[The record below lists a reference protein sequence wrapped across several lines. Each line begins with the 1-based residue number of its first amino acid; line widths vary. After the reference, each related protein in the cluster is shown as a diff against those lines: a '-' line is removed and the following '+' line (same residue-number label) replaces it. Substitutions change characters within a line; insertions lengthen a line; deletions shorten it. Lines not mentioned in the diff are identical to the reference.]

1 MTTLTNNMRQ
11 ADENNLI
18 FIGGIHGVGK
28 GSICQKICNESNYI
42 HLVASDLLKWGEI
55 SDVNNKDVKDIEYT
69 QDLLIKGLK
78 NTIER
83 NKHYLL
89 DGHFCLF
96 NTKGEVERIP
106 KETFVKI
113 NPKLI
118 VIVTIPVNKIQE
130 RLNKRDGKIY
140 NLDLLNK
147 MQIMEVDY
155 AQLIAST
162 LNIPSIEIKDDNY
175 QPLLKLIK

>member
-1 MTTLTNNMRQ
+1 MRQ
-11 ADENNLI
+11 KNKNNLV

-28 GSICQKICNESNYI
+28 GSICRKICEETNFI

-55 SDVNNKDVKDIEYT
+55 SDGDNKNVKDIETT
-69 QDLLIKGLK
+69 QDRLILGLK
-78 NTIER
+78 RTIER

-96 NTKGEVERIP
+96 NSKGEVERIP

-118 VIVTIPVNKIQE
+118 VIVTHSVNKIQE

-140 NLDLLNK
+140 NLELLNK
-147 MQIMEVDY
+147 MQTMEVDY
-155 AQLIAST
+155 ANLIAST
-162 LNIPSIEIKDDNY
+162 LNIPSIEIKGDNY
-175 QPLLKLIK
+175 QPILKLIK